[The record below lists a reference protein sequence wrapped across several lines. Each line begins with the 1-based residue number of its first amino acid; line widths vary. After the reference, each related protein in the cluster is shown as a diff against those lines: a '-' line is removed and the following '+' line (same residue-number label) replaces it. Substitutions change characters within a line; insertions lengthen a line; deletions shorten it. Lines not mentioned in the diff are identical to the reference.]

1 MGTDQRDY
9 CMAKE
14 KVKGHEDKERKINRI
29 FSSSRKVM
37 ALFLLPIP
45 NTGVLMNKA
54 CFRQYRGL
62 WHIKF

>member
-14 KVKGHEDKERKINRI
+14 KVKGHADKERKINRI
-29 FSSSRKVM
+29 LSSSRKVM
-37 ALFLLPIP
+37 ALLLPKP
-45 NTGVLMNKA
+45 NIDVLMNKA